1 MSVIEQRK
9 NQHIDLCAER
19 DVEDKERVTGFDTV
33 SFMPCTLPEIDW
45 QQLDTSVNVWGRV
58 FDVPLLISGMTFGV
72 DKSELIN
79 LRLAKVAAR
88 FNIPMGIGSQ
98 RIALQ
103 KGKQYDLKKNAAKI
117 FLIANLGVSQLSRDN
132 CQRAIEMVNADAIA
146 IHLNVMQELIQNEGD
161 RNFNKGIYKKIAEV
175 CHALPCPVIVKEV
188 GFGIDPTTAQR
199 LFDCGVRT
207 IDVGGKGG
215 TAWGWIEGLRADNPQ
230 TMTLAESFRSWGIP
244 TAFATRL
251 VRKQLTEEVTLIA
264 TGGIRDG
271 LTVAKA
277 LALGANLCGIGL
289 PLLRA
294 ALIDEQHLEQTLSTI
309 IRGLKVTMLATASC
323 KTNELQHALRLGLP
337 GKEEFFSGWSIPP
350 DKKLF

>member
-1 MSVIEQRK
+1 MSIIEQRK

-19 DVEDKERVTGFDTV
+19 DVEAKDRDTGFDSLT
-33 SFMPCTLPEIDW
+33 FMPCALPELDW
-45 QQLDTSVNVWGRV
+45 QQLDTSTKVWGRV

-72 DKSELIN
+72 VKSELIN
-79 LRLAKVAAR
+79 RRLAEAAAR
-88 FNIPMGIGSQ
+88 FNVPMGIGSQ
-98 RIALQ
+98 RIALEKNQQPQ
-103 KGKQYDLKKNAAKI
+103 KKI
-117 FLIANLGVSQLSRDN
+117 AGVFLIANLGISQLSRDN
-132 CQRAIEMVNADAIA
+132 CQRALEMIEADAIA

-161 RNFNKGIYKKIAEV
+161 RNFNKGIYTKLAEV
-175 CHALPCPVIVKEV
+175 CRDLSCPVIVKEV

-199 LFDCGVRT
+199 LFDCGVQT

-230 TMTLAESFRSWGIP
+230 TLTLAESFRSWGIP
-244 TAFATRL
+244 TAFATYL
-251 VRKQLTEEVTLIA
+251 VRKQLAEATLIA

-294 ALIDEQHLEQTLSTI
+294 ALIGEEQLEQTLTTI
-309 IRGLKVTMLATASC
+309 IRGLKITMLATASC
-323 KTNELQHALRLGLP
+323 ETKELQQALCFGAP
-337 GKEEFFSGWSIPP
+337 GREEFFRETM
-350 DKKLF
+350 L